1 MKKLI
6 YISFLLIFVDAS
18 SQSVFFKTGLNIT
31 SYDYTDAFNKTNN
44 SIKAS
49 SGSFYEIGYTKQIKT
64 GRRGSGRKYGPYSG
78 MSISSSVSINQYNA
92 TGGNLIDSY
101 VWKTNYLGWN
111 NNLNYS
117 LHSNKDFIDAGV
129 KIGFG
134 LSTIV
139 NGTQLIGGQS
149 LDLKINDE
157 FNGLWVSPSIG
168 LILKYDLYQDVVLSF
183 GYDFSKIFSVKAP
196 VNGESLS
203 FNNNQISFGI
213 IVYTD

>member
-1 MKKLI
+1 
-6 YISFLLIFVDAS
+6 
-18 SQSVFFKTGLNIT
+18 
-31 SYDYTDAFNKTNN
+31 
-44 SIKAS
+44 
-49 SGSFYEIGYTKQIKT
+49 
-64 GRRGSGRKYGPYSG
+64 
-78 MSISSSVSINQYNA
+78 
-92 TGGNLIDSY
+92 GGNLIDSY